1 MQLEIKL
8 KPAKAD
14 LKDWVEQ
21 GKPHWPESKVAEYSG
36 YVFMI
41 CEAFNFYSYLTALLD
56 TKFSQ
61 TASEED
67 KRKALI
73 GAGGALL
80 DLASACED
88 PIRAYAKSLD
98 AQRAANH
105 AFEHGAEAAAEGGR
119 EAEAVGL
126 FGKITAPWVFKAFG
140 VVSAAID
147 TYYAFFVE
155 APEADKAGDR
165 AMARAKRT
173 VGAGSLTILVASIA
187 NAAGYLAEAALLTAA
202 ASALLV
208 AGVIIVAIGWVM
220 TVYFS
225 RTIWQKF
232 VSHSSFGTEHGQS
245 GKENWSGGDF
255 SKWTDNAAGS
265 DLQIQVLTAMM
276 CAFKISG
283 TAMAQGSDWEAI
295 SVEFGALP
303 PGAKLEL
310 DFDITYEAG
319 GEYHPKYTLDLET
332 RQCERRDGPG
342 EAPTPTCYPEKGG
355 PVKHVVFSADRPSW
369 ATKTR
374 VKESSCSVVVRYSA
388 QASNSDVATGVIPI
402 SGPCKFKIYDGISVD
417 LHEVTSL
424 EYKQPEKSKGA
435 E

>member
-1 MQLEIKL
+1 
-8 KPAKAD
+8 
-14 LKDWVEQ
+14 
-21 GKPHWPESKVAEYSG
+21 
-36 YVFMI
+36 MI
-41 CEAFNFYSYLTALLD
+41 CEAFNFYSYLTTLLD

-88 PIRAYAKSLD
+88 PIRAYAKSFD

-105 AFEHGAEAAAEGGR
+105 AFEHGAEAAAEGGA
-119 EAEAVGL
+119 EAEAVGVL
-126 FGKITAPWVFKAFG
+126 GKITAPWVFKAFG

-155 APEADKAGDR
+155 APEADKAGDH

-173 VGAGSLTILVASIA
+173 VGAGSLTILVASVA
-187 NAAGYLAEAALLTAA
+187 NAAGYLAEATLLTAA

-208 AGVIIVAIGWVM
+208 AGVIIVAIGWAM

-255 SKWTDNAAGS
+255 TKWTDNAAGF

-276 CAFKISG
+276 CAFKNSWEQPWLRGVIGRRSPSNLARCLPAPSSNW
-283 TAMAQGSDWEAI
+283 TSTSRTRRAANIIRSTSSTWRRASASDEMVRARPRPNLL
-295 SVEFGALP
+295 SQDGP
-303 PGAKLEL
+303 R
-310 DFDITYEAG
+310 
-319 GEYHPKYTLDLET
+319 ET
-332 RQCERRDGPG
+332 R
-342 EAPTPTCYPEKGG
+342 
-355 PVKHVVFSADRPSW
+355 
-369 ATKTR
+369 R
-374 VKESSCSVVVRYSA
+374 VLGRSSVVGDEDSRQGIVLLGRC
-388 QASNSDVATGVIPI
+388 QIC
-402 SGPCKFKIYDGISVD
+402 GPSQQLGRRNRGHPD
-417 LHEVTSL
+417 
-424 EYKQPEKSKGA
+424 
-435 E
+435 